1 MTAYTP
7 VQCQSCGHPVPDETC
22 PGSTDAEVGLTEE
35 LRVQKRA
42 LACVKAPPAERKQ
55 GLRSAR
61 GPSGTGGRNARR
73 GLYSPEARPA
83 LREAALTRS

>member
-42 LACVKAPPAERKQ
+42 LACKGPACRAKAR
-55 GLRSAR
+55 L
-61 GPSGTGGRNARR
+61 
-73 GLYSPEARPA
+73 A
-83 LREAALTRS
+83 LREGSLWDGGAQSEAGPLLARSAPRPA